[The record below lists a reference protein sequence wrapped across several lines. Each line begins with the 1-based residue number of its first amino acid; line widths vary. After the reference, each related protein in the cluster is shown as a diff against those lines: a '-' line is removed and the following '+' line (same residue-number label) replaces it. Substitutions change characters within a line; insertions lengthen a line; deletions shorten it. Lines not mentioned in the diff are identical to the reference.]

1 VNATPG
7 GFQKRHEIMNL
18 GDILGMD
25 KYAGYLMS
33 CVALTAVVLIGNV
46 WLARRALSQAQVKAR
61 RRAATNRGES

>member
-1 VNATPG
+1 
-7 GFQKRHEIMNL
+7 MNL